1 MAIKTNYKLKEVVEV
16 KDSIIK
22 VDRLWGSSKEGW
34 TALVGVYIKTLK
46 EVPAVEAVVESRLVD
61 GLETVYEDVVV
72 VEAKEATQIE
82 VTEKIDE
89 FNISAPYVVDE
100 RGYVSVYK
108 VLTEKFGGIE
118 V

>member
-1 MAIKTNYKLKEVVEV
+1 MPIKTNYKLKEVVEV

-22 VDRLWGSSKEGW
+22 VDRLWGSSKDGW

-46 EVPAVEAVVESRLVD
+46 EVPAVEA
-61 GLETVYEDVVV
+61 
-72 VEAKEATQIE
+72 KEATQIE

-89 FNISAPYVVDE
+89 FNISTPYVDDE
-100 RGYVSVYK
+100 RGYVSIYK